1 MCSSDLKAYGI
12 YATGSTVELKHSTPG
27 STITIG
33 ATATGTDSEA
43 LLNKEFYDLA
53 NEKRFSLWDDSMFN
67 SDDSVEAMK
76 ERFEKELLAGKE
88 QSANAKAEK
97 EEKKV
102 LTQKKKDLR
111 AEIKELEAQLNA
123 LGMKKSEIK
132 KLKDEVKEEVTE

>member
-1 MCSSDLKAYGI
+1 ML
-12 YATGSTVELKHSTPG
+12 
-27 STITIG
+27 
-33 ATATGTDSEA
+33 
-43 LLNKEFYDLA
+43 
-53 NEKRFSLWDDSMFN
+53 N

-132 KLKDEVKEEVTE
+132 KLKDGVKEEVTE